1 LERVWLAIFY
11 PVPEN
16 CIYLDITSN
25 PAPEIKYVG
34 GSARKSRRARKRRAS
49 KSSKYYRSRSRS
61 TLGRSRG
68 GRK

>member
-1 LERVWLAIFY
+1 
-11 PVPEN
+11 
-16 CIYLDITSN
+16 LDITSN
-25 PAPEIKYVG
+25 PAAEIKYVG

-61 TLGRSRG
+61 TLGRSKG